1 MAGAE
6 CKGGMERY
14 CKMKGR
20 NYSLLPGELKDCL
33 LHCGFCKKQDL
44 SQNFEKGKED
54 YFYKCPHCGKFNR
67 RVYESKAEREHD
79 LPIRERN
86 RQNYLSKPKPD
97 LSDKPYIKRVTKKY
111 K

>member
-20 NYSLLPGELKDCL
+20 NYSLLSGELKDCL

-67 RVYESKAEREHD
+67 RVYESKAERG
-79 LPIRERN
+79 L
-86 RQNYLSKPKPD
+86 RQY
-97 LSDKPYIKRVTKKY
+97 
-111 K
+111 

>member
-6 CKGGMERY
+6 CESGMARY

-20 NYSLLPGELKDCL
+20 NYSLSPGELKDCL
-33 LHCGFCKKQDL
+33 LHCGFCKKQDVF
-44 SQNFEKGKED
+44 QNFLKDKKDG
-54 YFYKCPHCGKFNR
+54 FYKYPNCGRFIR
-67 RVYESKAEREHD
+67 RIYESKKEREHN

-86 RQNYLSKPKPD
+86 RKNYLSKPKPD

>member
-44 SQNFEKGKED
+44 S
-54 YFYKCPHCGKFNR
+54 
-67 RVYESKAEREHD
+67 
-79 LPIRERN
+79 
-86 RQNYLSKPKPD
+86 
-97 LSDKPYIKRVTKKY
+97 
-111 K
+111 